1 MNFNLMEYRRPAL
14 LLSLVLVVLSLGLL
28 LFRGLNLGIDFT
40 GGNVIQV
47 EFGNRPDVAEVREV
61 VSAVVAKG
69 AMIQNFGETG
79 IIIRTNEDT
88 EGSREQVV
96 KVLQGKYADMK
107 VIGFEKVGPVV
118 GRELRNQA
126 IVGIS
131 IALVAILIY
140 ITVRFQFRFA
150 VVSVVPLV
158 HDVII
163 ALGFFSL
170 TQMEIASSFIAALLT
185 IVGYSLN
192 NTIIILDRIR
202 ENWRDLPKAGIV
214 ELVNRSV
221 NQTLYDTV
229 VEFNRMNENAKQ
241 LRDGKHRTYY
251 QIANFSINEVFVRT
265 INTTLTTLFPVIALC
280 VWGGPVLQAFSYAM
294 LVGIIA
300 GTYSSIFVAT
310 GALIEWWLRK
320 PE

>member
-1 MNFNLMEYRRPAL
+1 MNLNLMGYRRPAL

-69 AMIQNFGETG
+69 AMIQNFGEAG

-96 KVLQGKYADMK
+96 KVLREKYADMK

-214 ELVNRSV
+214 GLVNRSV
-221 NQTLYDTV
+221 NQTL
-229 VEFNRMNENAKQ
+229 
-241 LRDGKHRTYY
+241 
-251 QIANFSINEVFVRT
+251 SRT
-265 INTTLTTLFPVIALC
+265 INTTLTTLFPVAALC
-280 VWGGPVLQAFSYAM
+280 VWGGPVLAAFSYAM
-294 LVGIIA
+294 LVGIVA

>member
-1 MNFNLMEYRRPAL
+1 MGFNINFMGYRRPAL
-14 LLSLVLVVLSLGLL
+14 VLSLVLCVISVGLL
-28 LFRGLNLGIDFT
+28 LFKGLNLGIDFT

-47 EFGNRPDVAEVREV
+47 EFENRPDVASVREV

-69 AMIQNFGETG
+69 AMIQNFGEKG

-88 EGSREQVV
+88 EQSREQVL
-96 KVLQGKYADMK
+96 KVLNDKYADMK

-126 IVGIS
+126 VVGIS

-158 HDVII
+158 HDVLI

-202 ENWRDLPKAGIV
+202 ENWRSLPKDGIV
-214 ELVNRSV
+214 DLVNRSV
-221 NQTLYDTV
+221 NQT
-229 VEFNRMNENAKQ
+229 
-241 LRDGKHRTYY
+241 
-251 QIANFSINEVFVRT
+251 FSRT

-294 LVGIIA
+294 LVGIVA

-310 GALIEWWLRK
+310 GSLVEWWLCK